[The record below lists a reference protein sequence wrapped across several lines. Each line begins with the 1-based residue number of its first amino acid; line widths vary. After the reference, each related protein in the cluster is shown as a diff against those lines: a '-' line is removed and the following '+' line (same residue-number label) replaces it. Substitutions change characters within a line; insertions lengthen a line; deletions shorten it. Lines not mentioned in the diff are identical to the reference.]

1 MALLGV
7 GAAGLIV
14 VYCLTWQPSVNLFN
28 GKGCVVKQSVANRIL
43 LTEFTYSTLCDP
55 TFRLQSTDFWLSY
68 VCIAPPYSWLRFID
82 Y

>member
-28 GKGCVVKQSVANRIL
+28 GKGCVVKQSVSNRIL
-43 LTEFTYSTLCDP
+43 LTEFTYSTLLIETCGCR
-55 TFRLQSTDFWLSY
+55 RLTSTLSY
-68 VCIAPPYSWLRFID
+68 VCTAPSHP
-82 Y
+82 